1 MEAGSRGAL
10 LNVTCT
16 LTCAPDRSDGR
27 ACLLVMGDPWLLE
40 NSDVSAPDACA
51 VSVLGAGHVTIRL
64 CVLGGGKS
72 RQIARFGVRVGGGG
86 KGLLRGSAVVKCKVG
101 VLCTDQARSGLLG
114 SLIFSLLFAF
124 FFLSRL
130 QCG

>member
-1 MEAGSRGAL
+1 
-10 LNVTCT
+10 
-16 LTCAPDRSDGR
+16 
-27 ACLLVMGDPWLLE
+27 MGDPWLLE

-101 VLCTDQARSGLLG
+101 VLCTDQASAAHKNADSVRLG
-114 SLIFSLLFAF
+114 RAGA
-124 FFLSRL
+124 LSRAAAYRTTATA
-130 QCG
+130 